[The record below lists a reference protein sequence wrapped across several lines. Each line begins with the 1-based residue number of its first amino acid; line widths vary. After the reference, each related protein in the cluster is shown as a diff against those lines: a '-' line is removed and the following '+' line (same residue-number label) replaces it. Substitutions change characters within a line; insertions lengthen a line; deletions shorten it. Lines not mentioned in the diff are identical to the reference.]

1 MVAFTL
7 FFLSQRITLTNGF
20 SNKVEEIQSTIN
32 CDWVFDNSQP
42 VQQIYSDVGGTFF
55 GKERSRKDLFRMSL
69 DYCREDGCVSPPCP
83 CFVQRS
89 Q

>member
-55 GKERSRKDLFRMSL
+55 GKSGPARICSECPWITAERMAVF
-69 DYCREDGCVSPPCP
+69 SPPCP